1 VFEGRTLNKQKNT
14 QFHLSLRPKFLA
26 EMDIFY
32 LCMSLATI
40 SGKSFYFLKA
50 ALIKI
55 ESCHFDKFFSHFL
68 ASWIITFFAS

>member
-1 VFEGRTLNKQKNT
+1 VFEGRALNKQKNT
-14 QFHLSLRPKFLA
+14 QFLLSLRPKFLA

-50 ALIKI
+50 ALIKN
-55 ESCHFDKFFSHFL
+55 
-68 ASWIITFFAS
+68 